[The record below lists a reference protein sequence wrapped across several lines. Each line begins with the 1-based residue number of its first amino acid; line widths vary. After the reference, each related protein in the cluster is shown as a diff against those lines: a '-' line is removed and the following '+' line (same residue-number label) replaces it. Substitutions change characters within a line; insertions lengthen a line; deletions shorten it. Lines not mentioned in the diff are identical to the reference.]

1 MAEKSNPQPPPPNE
15 PTPPP
20 APPTPEPPK
29 PDALAQ
35 LMLERQERVNRAR
48 AEIVKICERERVDV
62 IVGGLDFVNGQ
73 VRGRVNIVPVD
84 NMPA

>member
-1 MAEKSNPQPPPPNE
+1 MAEESNPQPPPNE
-15 PTPPP
+15 QPPP
-20 APPTPEPPK
+20 APEPTPEPPK

-35 LMLERQERVNRAR
+35 LMLERQDRVNRAR
-48 AEIVKICERERVDV
+48 ADIVKVCERERVDI
-62 IVGGLDFVNGQ
+62 IVGGIDFVNGQ